1 MFFEA
6 PGISCR
12 PVNCPDWVV
21 TDLGRR
27 IERHRITNTGEAKA
41 VPLNHEIIGVDNDPT
56 EHSWSQS
63 DVLLYALAVGAGQDN
78 PLAEL
83 EFTTENSIGVQTRV
97 LPTFGSLITGGARER
112 NLGDFDPAALV
123 HAEQA
128 FTLHRP
134 LPTAGTSIS
143 VSRVTGIYDK
153 GSGALVVRESTAVD
167 GRTGEPLVTT
177 RGSVFIR
184 GEGGFGG
191 SRGPVGDWEM
201 PSSPPDDKVTYP
213 TRVDQ
218 ALLYRLTG
226 DRNPLHSD
234 PRFAARGGFARPILH
249 GMCTYGYT
257 GRALLHAVCG
267 SEPTRFISMEGRFTR
282 PVMPGDDLTIEIW
295 SGSDG
300 TAYFR
305 TSVGGFPVIDRG
317 RLTYTS

>member
-1 MFFEA
+1 M
-6 PGISCR
+6 S
-12 PVNCPDWVV
+12 
-21 TDLGRR
+21 
-27 IERHRITNTGEAKA
+27 
-41 VPLNHEIIGVDNDPT
+41 LNFDIIGADSEPAERSWT
-56 EHSWSQS
+56 ET
-63 DVLLYALAVGAGQDN
+63 DVLLYALAVGAGQQD

-83 EFTTENSIGVQTRV
+83 EFTTENSIGVRTQV
-97 LPTFGSLITGGARER
+97 LPTFGNMIAGGGGRR
-112 NLGDFDPAALV
+112 SLGDFDPAALV

-134 LPTAGTSIS
+134 LPAAGTARS

-153 GSGALVVRESTAVD
+153 GGAALVVTESAAVD
-167 GRTGEPLVTT
+167 AGTGEPLVTT

-191 SRGPVGDWEM
+191 DRGPAQDWAM
-201 PSSPPDDKVTYP
+201 PSGAPDEQVTYR
-213 TRVDQ
+213 TRPDQ

-234 PRFAARGGFARPILH
+234 PKFAARGGFPRPILH

-267 SEPTRFISMEGRFTR
+267 SEPSRFASMEGRFTR
-282 PVMPGDDLTIEIW
+282 PVLPGDELTISIW
-295 SGSDG
+295 ADGG

-305 TSVGGFPVIDRG
+305 TTSNGVPVLDRG
-317 RLTYTS
+317 RLTFTS

>member
-1 MFFEA
+1 M
-6 PGISCR
+6 S
-12 PVNCPDWVV
+12 
-21 TDLGRR
+21 
-27 IERHRITNTGEAKA
+27 
-41 VPLNHEIIGVDNDPT
+41 LNFDIIGADSEPAERSWT
-56 EHSWSQS
+56 ET
-63 DVLLYALAVGAGQDN
+63 DVLLYALAVGAGQQD

-83 EFTTENSIGVQTRV
+83 EFTTENSIGVRTQV
-97 LPTFGSLITGGARER
+97 LPTFGNMIAGGGGRR
-112 NLGDFDPAALV
+112 SLGDFDPAALV

-134 LPTAGTSIS
+134 LPAAGTARS

-153 GSGALVVRESTAVD
+153 GSAALVVTESAAVD
-167 GRTGEPLVTT
+167 AGTGEPLVTT

-191 SRGPVGDWEM
+191 DRGPAQDWAM
-201 PSSPPDDKVTYP
+201 PSGAPDEQVTYR
-213 TRVDQ
+213 TRPDQ

-234 PRFAARGGFARPILH
+234 PKFAARGGFPRPILH

-267 SEPTRFISMEGRFTR
+267 SEPSRFASMEGRFTR
-282 PVMPGDDLTIEIW
+282 PVLPGDELTISIW
-295 SGSDG
+295 ADGG

-305 TSVGGFPVIDRG
+305 TTSNGVPVLDRG
-317 RLTYTS
+317 RLTFTS